1 MLFQHHG
8 GSFQVIMKQSDINR
22 KGNIMADTDGLKVA
36 KDYHVD
42 IPFANQEGFFVKG
55 ANSLDWGMKKHLS
68 NIFDRKSG
76 NTVMFAFDHGYFMGS
91 TAGLERLDL
100 LLPKLAP
107 YVDVFM
113 GTRGAIRA
121 CVPPEI
127 TKGIAL
133 RVTSGSSMLN
143 DDLSHE
149 VVAVDIEDS
158 IRMNADAM
166 AVQTFIGADGQLE
179 SIDNLSRVINA
190 GMRYSIPTLGVVAVG
205 KQMERTDRFFKLAT
219 RIVAEMGVQL
229 VKTYNCENFEEIVA
243 ACPVP
248 IVVAGGKKLSEPDA
262 LNLAYTVMS
271 KGARGVDMGR
281 NIFQSVHPIEMA
293 QAIGKV
299 VHEGYT
305 DKEAYEFFLDT
316 VSDNQKK

>member
-1 MLFQHHG
+1 
-8 GSFQVIMKQSDINR
+8 
-22 KGNIMADTDGLKVA
+22 MADKDGFKVA
-36 KDYHVD
+36 KDYHVGV
-42 IPFANQEGFFVKG
+42 PFANQEGFYVKG

-68 NIFDRKSG
+68 NIFNTKSG
-76 NTVMFAFDHGYFMGS
+76 NSVMFAFDHGS

-113 GTRGAIRA
+113 GTRGAIRT

-133 RVTSGSSMLN
+133 RVSSGSSMLN

-149 VVAVDIEDS
+149 VVAVDIEEA
-158 IRMNADAM
+158 IRMNADCM
-166 AVQTFIGADGQLE
+166 AVQTFIGADGQLS
-179 SIDNLSRVINA
+179 SIDNLSKTINA
-190 GMRYSIPTLGVVAVG
+190 GMRYSIPTMGVVAVG

-248 IVVAGGKKLSEPDA
+248 IVVAGGKKLPEDEA
-262 LNLAYTVMS
+262 LTLAYEVIS

-281 NIFQSVHPIEMA
+281 NIFQSQHPVEMA
-293 QAIGKV
+293 QAVAKV
-299 VHEGYT
+299 VHEGFT
-305 DKEAYEFFLDT
+305 DKEAYEFYQDMIH
-316 VSDNQKK
+316 